1 MRAQLAP
8 IAIIVAASLVGA
20 PRSADAAPRTYEG
33 PQRPPTPPVDGSGV
47 TQPRAGMDEL
57 EPANPEPAPPP
68 SFAAGDPDRPDG
80 PSSAADQGDD
90 DDVASD
96 DDALDAD
103 YDPRRDSPEGQLA
116 GRRIRGGIIF
126 LAVGTVMGVGS
137 LALAASD
144 PCRPAAG
151 NGCQVSARRRGALT
165 LGIPALAVLA
175 AGAALLGIGVRA
187 RRRIGADLAF
197 SREGA
202 LLTLGGRF

>member
-8 IAIIVAASLVGA
+8 IAILVAASLVGV

-47 TQPRAGMDEL
+47 TQPRAGLDEL
-57 EPANPEPAPPP
+57 EPAGPEPTPPP
-68 SFAAGDPDRPDG
+68 FLAVDDPDVLEGATPAAGDDL
-80 PSSAADQGDD
+80 
-90 DDVASD
+90 ASD
-96 DDALDAD
+96 DDALEAD

-144 PCRPAAG
+144 PCRPAGG

-175 AGAALLGIGVRA
+175 AGATLLGIGVRA
-187 RRRIGADLAF
+187 RRRIGADLAL